1 MTLNENKRKKRDPYE
16 PAPMTVFKDKNHKP
30 QGADFKFTRQFFI
43 DRTTK
48 KYCYIYNL
56 NLS

>member
-1 MTLNENKRKKRDPYE
+1 MNENKKKRRSPDQYE
-16 PAPMTVFKDKNHKP
+16 QAPMTVFKDKNHKT
-30 QGADFKFTRQFFI
+30 QGADFQFTRQFFI
-43 DRTTK
+43 DPFTK